1 MYPQIS
7 FSHINKTPNVGDLM
21 CAPYH
26 YFYFPNAVVYDLK
39 SAIPPSLA
47 VIYGGG
53 AIEPKLRVDR
63 IHDKV
68 DARYKIAWGVG
79 TSRSGMK
86 DPGPVLDDLDL
97 CGRREFG
104 RRGGEYV
111 PCVSCMSDLFD
122 QKYEVKNDIIFYTHA
137 VKSDFNKKDLKGM
150 PVSLNRGNFNEI
162 IAFLGSGD
170 TVVTDSFHGVYW
182 ATLLGKK
189 VICIPFSSK
198 FYGFKYP
205 PSYAKY
211 DNWKDLASKAISY
224 DGDALLDSRKINV
237 KFYEKVMN
245 LIS

>member
-7 FSHINKTPNVGDLM
+7 FAHINKTPNVGDLM

-26 YFYFPNAVVYDLK
+26 YFYFPNASVYDLK
-39 SAIPPSLA
+39 SSIPPSLA

-53 AIEPKLRVDR
+53 AIEPVLRNDR

-68 DARYKIAWGVG
+68 DARYKIAWGIG

-86 DPGPVLDDLDL
+86 DAGALIDDLDL

-104 RRGGEYV
+104 RDGGEYV

-122 QKYEVKNDIIFYTHA
+122 NEYAVKHEIAFYTHA
-137 VKSDFNKKDLKGM
+137 VKSKFENKDLKGM
-150 PVSLNRGNFNEI
+150 PVSPNRGDFSEI
-162 IAFLGSGD
+162 ISFLASAE
-170 TVVTDSFHGVYW
+170 TIVTDSFHGVYW

-198 FYGFKYP
+198 FYGYKFP
-205 PSYAKY
+205 PTYAKY
-211 DNWKDLASKAISY
+211 STWRSFLDTATQY
-224 DGDALLDSRKINV
+224 DFALQDCRDINRN
-237 KFYEKVMN
+237 FYEKVMN